1 MKARDA
7 MHMRHDTPKE
17 PALDVR
23 MMNITSALMFTG
35 VGVMC
40 VLMALWWVARHPAFA
55 ITGISVHGDIH
66 HNNEVTLRANVVP
79 RLQGSFFTVD
89 LAKARSS
96 FENVPWV
103 RQAMVRREFPNHLRV
118 DIEEHEPVAYWGSE
132 ADSRLLN
139 KQGEVFSANFGELE
153 TENMP
158 HLSGPDS
165 ESTKVLRMFLTLGP
179 AFANLQLNLNGLELT
194 GRGSWRAQFKNGARI
209 ELGRGNQDEVIAR
222 VNRLTQTLAQ
232 VSQRYGRPPQALES
246 ADLRHTNGYALRLRG
261 VSTLD
266 TTAVR

>member
-7 MHMRHDTPKE
+7 MHMRHHVAPET
-17 PALDVR
+17 ALDVR
-23 MMNITSALMFTG
+23 MMNITSALMFIG

-40 VLMALWWVARHPAFA
+40 IVMVLWWIARHPAFA
-55 ITGISVHGDIH
+55 ITGISVHGDIR

-89 LAKARSS
+89 LAKAKAS

-103 RQAMVRREFPNHLRV
+103 RQATVQREFPNHLRV
-118 DIEEHEPVAYWGSE
+118 DIQEHEPVAYWGAE

-165 ESTKVLRMFLTLGP
+165 ESDKVWRMFLTLDP
-179 AFANLQLNLNGLELT
+179 AFGKLQLQLNGLELT
-194 GRGSWRAQFKNGARI
+194 GRGSWRAQFKNGAHI
-209 ELGRGNQDEVIAR
+209 ELGRGNQDEVMAR

-266 TTAVR
+266 STTVR